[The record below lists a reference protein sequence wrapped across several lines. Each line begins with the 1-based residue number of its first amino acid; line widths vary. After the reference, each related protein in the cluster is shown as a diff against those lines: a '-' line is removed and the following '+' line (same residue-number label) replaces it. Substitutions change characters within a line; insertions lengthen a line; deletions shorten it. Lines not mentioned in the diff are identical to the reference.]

1 MAEAL
6 RARRRR
12 RRLAARIA
20 EDEAALGA
28 GVGSENEIGVGED
41 ALGGDGGAGVG
52 GESVSGDDGG
62 EIDGGG
68 NVSGADCVDEE
79 TGEDCVS
86 VGGAGEMDAGAD
98 GDCEDALSGDAG
110 AGVGGEVDA
119 GVGGESESGVEGG
132 AEALGAE
139 VGAGV
144 DGGAGVGGGGESVSG
159 DGGAR
164 LEALRARL
172 VREMIRTAALMAGV
186 GREAAG
192 RVAELAEVSGIDA
205 EAEDARE
212 RCVRAVGGVMRER
225 PELCGTGTGSV
236 GGFARRLLRD
246 AADERIRRNILDGML

>member
-1 MAEAL
+1 MKRKTVAAWLTAVFAL
-6 RARRRR
+6 TACG
-12 RRLAARIA
+12 A

-62 EIDGGG
+62 EIVGDG
-68 NVSGADCVDEE
+68 NVSG
-79 TGEDCVS
+79 
-86 VGGAGEMDAGAD
+86 GAGGGVA
-98 GDCEDALSGDAG
+98 DALGRERDA
-110 AGVGGEVDA
+110 
-119 GVGGESESGVEGG
+119 EGS
-132 AEALGAE
+132 AEASGAE
-139 VGAGV
+139 VGAGA
-144 DGGAGVGGGGESVSG
+144 DGGAGVGGESVSG